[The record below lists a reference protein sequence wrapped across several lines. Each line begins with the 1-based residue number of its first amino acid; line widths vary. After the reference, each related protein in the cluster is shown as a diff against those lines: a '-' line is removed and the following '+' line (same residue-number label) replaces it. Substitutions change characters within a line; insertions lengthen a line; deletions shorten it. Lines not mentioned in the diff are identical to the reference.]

1 MHAYYAKNRDKL
13 HKMVGK
19 FMELIKGE
27 LEQISGR
34 PYEDMLKEIWDVYEK
49 DMMER
54 FPYIGGDEASGT
66 KNLTGAYV
74 FVAMGEV
81 LKKYGASMEQI
92 GHLMVLTYE
101 RNTLKMPRLVR
112 KLMGKV
118 FSSPKTLNKMF
129 LKRNVKSAENAAKN
143 PGSFET
149 EVQIPPEKGYDFSY
163 HNTVC
168 PLANFAKQYG
178 YEEYMPYVCNL
189 EYVMFGLL
197 GVPLFREKT
206 CFEDGDYCDFK
217 LKLGVKPM
225 DYWPPV
231 FSQGKGYK

>member
-19 FMELIKGE
+19 FMELIRQE

-34 PYEDMLKEIWDVYEK
+34 PHDDLLKEIWDVYER

-81 LKKYGASMEQI
+81 LKKYGANMEQI
-92 GHLMVLTYE
+92 GRLMVLTYE
-101 RNTLKMPRLVR
+101 RNTLKMPRFVR

-143 PGSFET
+143 RAALKRRYRSRRKRDMISDCIVF
-149 EVQIPPEKGYDFSY
+149 
-163 HNTVC
+163 
-168 PLANFAKQYG
+168 LNFPHTTHTAQMWKC
-178 YEEYMPYVCNL
+178 V
-189 EYVMFGLL
+189 
-197 GVPLFREKT
+197 
-206 CFEDGDYCDFK
+206 
-217 LKLGVKPM
+217 
-225 DYWPPV
+225 
-231 FSQGKGYK
+231 